1 MIKIYIIQQTGDAN
15 TQNVSGKCCYLD
27 LMPYSGNQLTR
38 KHVAARGG
46 IYNQILEV
54 KQVKDLKQQKGQREK
69 GTDD

>member
-1 MIKIYIIQQTGDAN
+1 M
-15 TQNVSGKCCYLD
+15 
-27 LMPYSGNQLTR
+27 
-38 KHVAARGG
+38 AARGG